1 MNYNTDLVI
10 KYRVFLNNSYTT
22 ENDINNVCMSE
33 IVYQEN
39 FLQAFYLAEYND
51 KIVGEQQTLL
61 YELLI
66 QDERIQLVL
75 EKLSK
80 KTNFDD
86 KYIVFF
92 YLFSYP
98 LFHITHELITNYL
111 VKNEIPNELFET
123 INEEIE
129 KM

>member
-22 ENDINNVCMSE
+22 ENDINNVCISE

-39 FLQAFYLAEYND
+39 FLEAFYLTEYND

-111 VKNEIPNELFET
+111 LNNEIPNELFET
-123 INEEIE
+123 MNEEIE

>member
-1 MNYNTDLVI
+1 MNYNTDLII

-22 ENDINNVCMSE
+22 ENDINNVCISE

-39 FLQAFYLAEYND
+39 FLQAFYLTAYDD
-51 KIVGEQQTLL
+51 KIIGEQQSLL

-66 QDERIQLVL
+66 QDVNIQNIL

-98 LFHITHELITNYL
+98 LFHITHELIKNYL
-111 VKNEIPNELFET
+111 IKNEIPNELIESM
-123 INEEIE
+123 NDEIE

>member
-22 ENDINNVCMSE
+22 ENDINNVCISE

-39 FLQAFYLAEYND
+39 FLEAFYLTEYND

-111 VKNEIPNELFET
+111 VNNEIPNELFET
-123 INEEIE
+123 MNEEIE

>member
-22 ENDINNVCMSE
+22 ENDINNVCISE

-39 FLQAFYLAEYND
+39 FLQAFYLTEYND

-66 QDERIQLVL
+66 QDERIHLVL
-75 EKLSK
+75 EKLTK

-98 LFHITHELITNYL
+98 LFHITHEIITNYL
-111 VKNEIPNELFET
+111 INNEIPNELFET
-123 INEEIE
+123 MNEEIE

>member
-1 MNYNTDLVI
+1 MNYNTELII
-10 KYRVFLNNSYTT
+10 KYRVVLNNSYTT
-22 ENDINNVCMSE
+22 ENDINNVCISE
-33 IVYQEN
+33 ILYQEN
-39 FLQAFYLAEYND
+39 FLEAFYLKEYDD
-51 KIVGEQQTLL
+51 KIISEQQTIL
-61 YELLI
+61 YELLS
-66 QDERIQLVL
+66 QEECIQLLL

-98 LFHITHELITNYL
+98 LFYLTHQLITNYL
-111 VKNEIPNELFET
+111 VNNEISNELIET
-123 INEEIE
+123 INGEIE

>member
-1 MNYNTDLVI
+1 MNYNTDLII

-22 ENDINNVCMSE
+22 ENDINNVCISE

-39 FLQAFYLAEYND
+39 FLQAFYLKDYDD
-51 KIVGEQQTLL
+51 KIVSEQHTLL

-66 QDERIQLVL
+66 QYECIQNIL

-80 KTNFDD
+80 KTHFDD
-86 KYIVFF
+86 NYIVFF

-98 LFHITHELITNYL
+98 LFHITHELIKNYL
-111 VKNEIPNELFET
+111 LNNEISSDLIVS
-123 INEEIE
+123 INAEIE

>member
-1 MNYNTDLVI
+1 MNYNTDLII
-10 KYRVFLNNSYTT
+10 KYRVVLNNSYTT
-22 ENDINNVCMSE
+22 ENDINNVCISE
-33 IVYQEN
+33 ILYQEN
-39 FLQAFYLAEYND
+39 FLEAFYLKEYDD
-51 KIVGEQQTLL
+51 KIISEQQSLL

-66 QDERIQLVL
+66 QEECIQLVL

-98 LFHITHELITNYL
+98 LFHITHQLITNYL
-111 VKNEIPNELFET
+111 VNNEISNELVET
-123 INEEIE
+123 MNEEIE

>member
-22 ENDINNVCMSE
+22 ENDINNVCISE

-39 FLQAFYLAEYND
+39 FLEAFHLKEYDD
-51 KIVGEQQTLL
+51 KIVGEQQALL

-66 QDERIQLVL
+66 QDERIQMVL

-98 LFHITHELITNYL
+98 LFHVTHELIKNYL
-111 VKNEIPNELFET
+111 VNNEIPNELFET
-123 INEEIE
+123 MNEEIE

>member
-22 ENDINNVCMSE
+22 ENDINNVCISE

-39 FLQAFYLAEYND
+39 FLEAFYLTEYND

-66 QDERIQLVL
+66 QDERIQLIL

-111 VKNEIPNELFET
+111 VNNEIPNELFET
-123 INEEIE
+123 MNEEIE